1 MTPQEERQQVIDE
14 LAAKWFSRQ
23 RAGSWDTR
31 ERQAF
36 ADWLAEDPAHAS
48 AFREIEQLWSDLDQV
63 RRPALAPRRRS
74 NLPWRGLAAAS
85 VFCAALLLAND
96 FSGGRLADPQ
106 QVQTTAPGEQ
116 REVTLVDGTRV
127 FLAADS
133 ALRVDYSSGFR
144 DVQLLRGEAY
154 FEVTHDADRP
164 FRVTAGDS
172 RVRVLGTG
180 FDVHRE
186 DGALTVA
193 VRHGKVALQAQIAA
207 PSEQTLL
214 AGDRAQLL
222 AGAGTAQV
230 ERVPIAS
237 IAGWRDG
244 MLAFHNQPLGAL
256 VDELSQYRAAPIR
269 LGDERLAQKPI
280 SGNVRLARP
289 DDFLAALPVLLDVRV
304 QRKADGSAVI
314 LPR

>member
-23 RAGSWDTR
+23 RSGICDSR

-36 ADWLAEDPAHAS
+36 ADWLAEDPAHES
-48 AFREIEQLWSDLDQV
+48 AYREIEQLWSDLDQV
-63 RRPALAPRRRS
+63 RRPALAPRRRFS
-74 NLPWRGLAAAS
+74 LPWRGLAAAS

-106 QVQTTAPGEQ
+106 QVQVTSPGEQ

-127 FLAADS
+127 FLAVDS
-133 ALRVDYSSGFR
+133 ALRVDYSDGFR

-186 DGALTVA
+186 GDGLTVA
-193 VRHGKVALQAQIAA
+193 VRHGKVALQAQLNA
-207 PSEQTLL
+207 PGEQMLT
-214 AGDRAQLL
+214 AGDRARLL
-222 AGAGTAQV
+222 SGASEAQV
-230 ERVPIAS
+230 DRVPVAAIA
-237 IAGWRDG
+237 AWRDG

-304 QRKADGSAVI
+304 QRKADGSALI

>member
-23 RAGSWDTR
+23 RAGAWDAR

-36 ADWLAEDPAHAS
+36 SDWLAEDPAHEGAY
-48 AFREIEQLWSDLDQV
+48 REIEQLWSDLDHI
-63 RRPALAPRRRS
+63 RRPSIAPRRRPS
-74 NLPWRGLAAAS
+74 LPWRGLAAAS
-85 VFCAALLLAND
+85 LFLGALLLAND

-106 QVQTTAPGEQ
+106 QVQSTASGEQ
-116 REVTLVDGTRV
+116 REVTLADGTRV
-127 FLAADS
+127 FLAGDS
-133 ALRVDYSSGFR
+133 TLRVAFSDAFR
-144 DVQLLRGEAY
+144 DVQLVRGEAY
-154 FEVTHDADRP
+154 FEVTHDSARP
-164 FRVTAGDS
+164 FRVAAGDS

-180 FDVHRE
+180 FDVRRG
-186 DGALTVA
+186 DGELTVA
-193 VRHGKVALQAQIAA
+193 VRHGKVALQARLNA
-207 PSEQTLL
+207 PGEQTLT
-214 AGDRAQLL
+214 AGDRAQLA
-222 AGAGTAQV
+222 AGAGEAQV
-230 ERVPIAS
+230 DHVPVAS
-237 IAGWRDG
+237 IAAWRDG
-244 MLAFHNQPLGAL
+244 MLAFRNQPLGAL

-280 SGNVRLARP
+280 SGNVRLSRP

>member
-23 RAGSWDTR
+23 RSGTRDAR
-31 ERQAF
+31 ERQAL
-36 ADWLAEDPAHAS
+36 ADWLAEDPAHAR
-48 AFREIEQLWSDLDQV
+48 AYREIEQLWSDLDQI
-63 RRPALAPRRRS
+63 RRPVIAPRRRPP
-74 NLPWRGLAAAS
+74 LPWRGLAAAS

-106 QVQTTAPGEQ
+106 QVQSTAPGEQ

-133 ALRVDYSSGFR
+133 ALRLDFSDGLR

-154 FEVTHDADRP
+154 FEVTHDAERP

-186 DGALTVA
+186 RGGLTVA
-193 VRHGKVALQAQIAA
+193 VRHGKVALQAQLGA
-207 PSEQTLL
+207 SGEQTLT
-214 AGDRAQLL
+214 AGDRAQLSS
-222 AGAGTAQV
+222 GAGEAQV
-230 ERVPIAS
+230 DRVPVAS
-237 IAGWRDG
+237 IGAWRDG

-256 VDELSQYRAAPIR
+256 VDELSNYRAAPIR
-269 LGDERLAQKPI
+269 LGDERLARKPI
-280 SGNVRLARP
+280 SGNVRLART
-289 DDFLAALPVLLDVRV
+289 DDFLAALPVLLNVRV
-304 QRKADGSAVI
+304 QRKSDGSVVI

>member
-23 RAGSWDTR
+23 RSGACDAR

-36 ADWLAEDPAHAS
+36 ADWLAEDPAHES
-48 AFREIEQLWSDLDQV
+48 AYREIEQLWSDLDHL
-63 RRPALAPRRRS
+63 RRPVIAPRRRAS
-74 NLPWRGLAAAS
+74 LPWRGLAAAN

-106 QVQTTAPGEQ
+106 QVQSTAPGEQ

-133 ALRVDYSSGFR
+133 TLRVDYSDGFR

-154 FEVTHDADRP
+154 FEVTRDAGRP
-164 FRVTAGDS
+164 FRVTSGDS

-180 FDVHRE
+180 FDVLRE
-186 DGALTVA
+186 SGGLTVA
-193 VRHGKVALQAQIAA
+193 VRHGKVALQAQLAA
-207 PSEQTLL
+207 PGEQTLT
-214 AGDRAQLL
+214 AGDRARLPSG
-222 AGAGTAQV
+222 AGAAQV
-230 ERVPIAS
+230 DQVPVAS
-237 IAGWRDG
+237 IASWRDG
-244 MLAFHNQPLGAL
+244 MLAFRNQPLGAL
-256 VDELSQYRAAPIR
+256 VEELSQYRAAPIR

-304 QRKADGSAVI
+304 QRKADGSVVI

>member
-23 RAGSWDTR
+23 RAGAWDAR

-36 ADWLAEDPAHAS
+36 ADWLAEDPAHES
-48 AFREIEQLWSDLDQV
+48 AYREIEQLWSDLDHI
-63 RRPALAPRRRS
+63 RRPAIVPGRRRA
-74 NLPWRGLAAAS
+74 LPWRGLAAAS

-106 QVQTTAPGEQ
+106 QVQTTAAGEQ
-116 REVTLVDGTRV
+116 REVTLPDGTRA
-127 FLAADS
+127 FLAGDS
-133 ALRVDYSSGFR
+133 SLRVDFSDAFR

-154 FEVTHDADRP
+154 FEVTHDVGRP
-164 FRVTAGDS
+164 FRVTSGDS

-186 DGALTVA
+186 DAGLTVA
-193 VRHGKVALQAQIAA
+193 VRHGKVALQAKLDARD
-207 PSEQTLL
+207 EQTLT
-214 AGDRAQLL
+214 AGDRAQLA
-222 AGAGTAQV
+222 AGAGEAQID
-230 ERVPIAS
+230 RVPVAS
-237 IAGWRDG
+237 IAAWRDG
-244 MLAFHNQPLGAL
+244 MLAFRNQPLGAL

-269 LGDERLAQKPI
+269 LGDERLAQRPI

>member
-1 MTPQEERQQVIDE
+1 MTPRQERQRVIDE
-14 LAAKWFSRQ
+14 LAAKWFSHMRSD
-23 RAGSWDTR
+23 ACDAR

-36 ADWLAEDPAHAS
+36 ADWLAEDPAHES
-48 AFREIEQLWSDLDQV
+48 AYREIEQLWSDLDQV
-63 RRPALAPRRRS
+63 YRPTIAPRRRS
-74 NLPWRGLAAAS
+74 SLPWRGFAAAS

-106 QVQTTAPGEQ
+106 QVQSTAPGEQ

-133 ALRVDYSSGFR
+133 ALRLDFSDGFR
-144 DVQLLRGEAY
+144 DVKMLRGEAY
-154 FEVTHDADRP
+154 FEVAHDADRP
-164 FRVTAGDS
+164 FRVTVGDS

-180 FDVHRE
+180 FDVRRE
-186 DGALTVA
+186 SGVLTVA
-193 VRHGKVALQAQIAA
+193 VRHGKVALQAQRDA
-207 PSEQTLL
+207 PGEQMLT
-214 AGDRAQLL
+214 AGDRARLPSGVGV
-222 AGAGTAQV
+222 ARV
-230 ERVPIAS
+230 DRVPIAS
-237 IAGWRDG
+237 IAAWRDG
-244 MLAFHNQPLGAL
+244 MLAFRNQPLGTL

-269 LGDERLAQKPI
+269 LGDERLAQKPV

-289 DDFLAALPVLLDVRV
+289 DDFLSALPVLLDVRV

>member
-14 LAAKWFSRQ
+14 LAAKWFSHQ
-23 RAGSWDTR
+23 RSGACDAR

-48 AFREIEQLWSDLDQV
+48 AYREIEQLWSDLDQL
-63 RRPALAPRRRS
+63 RRPAIAPRRGS
-74 NLPWRGLAAAS
+74 SLPWRGLAAAS

-106 QVQTTAPGEQ
+106 QVQSTAPGEQ

-133 ALRVDYSSGFR
+133 TLRVDYSEGWR
-144 DVQLLRGEAY
+144 DVRLLRGEAY

-164 FRVTAGDS
+164 FRVTAGES

-186 DGALTVA
+186 GDGLTVA
-193 VRHGKVALQAQIAA
+193 VRHGKVALQAQLAA
-207 PSEQTLL
+207 PGEQTLT
-214 AGDRAQLL
+214 AGDRARLSS
-222 AGAGTAQV
+222 GAEEAQV
-230 ERVPIAS
+230 DRVPVAAIA
-237 IAGWRDG
+237 AWRDG
-244 MLAFHNQPLGAL
+244 MLAFRNQPLGAL

-269 LGDERLAQKPI
+269 LGDQRLADKPI

>member
-1 MTPQEERQQVIDE
+1 MTPLEERQRVIDE

-23 RAGSWDTR
+23 RSGAWDAR

-36 ADWLAEDPAHAS
+36 SDWLAEDAAHECAY
-48 AFREIEQLWSDLDQV
+48 REIEQLWTDLDQV
-63 RRPALAPRRRS
+63 RRPALAPTRRPA
-74 NLPWRGLAAAS
+74 LPWRGLAAAS
-85 VFCAALLLAND
+85 LFLGALLLAND

-106 QVQTTAPGEQ
+106 QVQSTAPGEQ
-116 REVTLVDGTRV
+116 REVTLNDGTRV

-133 ALRVDYSSGFR
+133 ALRVDYSTRFR

-154 FEVTHDADRP
+154 FEVIHEADRP

-186 DGALTVA
+186 SDGLSVA
-193 VRHGKVALQAQIAA
+193 VRHGKVALQAQLGV
-207 PSEQTLL
+207 SGEQTLT
-214 AGDRAQLL
+214 AGDRARLSS
-222 AGAGTAQV
+222 GAGEAQV
-230 ERVPIAS
+230 DRVPVAS
-237 IAGWRDG
+237 IAAWRDG
-244 MLAFHNQPLGAL
+244 MLAFRNQPLGAL

-269 LGDERLAQKPI
+269 LGDERLANKPI
-280 SGNVRLARP
+280 SGNVRLAHP

-304 QRKADGSAVI
+304 QRKAEGSAVI

>member
-23 RAGSWDTR
+23 RSGACDAR

-48 AFREIEQLWSDLDQV
+48 AYRQIEQLWSDLDQL
-63 RRPALAPRRRS
+63 RRPAIAPRRGS
-74 NLPWRGLAAAS
+74 SLPWRGLAAAS

-106 QVQTTAPGEQ
+106 QVQSTAPGEQ

-127 FLAADS
+127 FLAAHS
-133 ALRVDYSSGFR
+133 TLRVDYSEGWR
-144 DVQLLRGEAY
+144 DVRLLRGEAY

-164 FRVTAGDS
+164 FRVTAGES

-186 DGALTVA
+186 GDGLTVA
-193 VRHGKVALQAQIAA
+193 VRHGKVALQAQLAA
-207 PSEQTLL
+207 PGEQTLT
-214 AGDRAQLL
+214 AGDRARLSS
-222 AGAGTAQV
+222 GAEEAQV
-230 ERVPIAS
+230 DRVPVAAIA
-237 IAGWRDG
+237 AWRDG
-244 MLAFHNQPLGAL
+244 MLAFRNQPLGAL

-269 LGDERLAQKPI
+269 LGDQRLADKPI

>member
-1 MTPQEERQQVIDE
+1 MTPHEERQQVIDE

-23 RAGSWDTR
+23 RSGACDAR

-48 AFREIEQLWSDLDQV
+48 AYREIEQLWSDFDQV
-63 RRPALAPRRRS
+63 RRPVLAPRRRS
-74 NLPWRGLAAAS
+74 SLPWRGLAAAS

-106 QVQTTAPGEQ
+106 QVQATAPGEQ

-133 ALRVDYSSGFR
+133 ALRVDYSEGFR

-154 FEVTHDADRP
+154 FEVTHDANRP

-186 DGALTVA
+186 GDDLTVA
-193 VRHGKVALQAQIAA
+193 VRHGKVVLQAQLAA
-207 PSEQTLL
+207 PGEQTLT
-214 AGDRAQLL
+214 AGDRARLPS
-222 AGAGTAQV
+222 GAGEAQLD
-230 ERVPIAS
+230 RVPVAAIA
-237 IAGWRDG
+237 AWRDG

>member
-23 RAGSWDTR
+23 RAGAWDAR

-36 ADWLAEDPAHAS
+36 ADWLAEDPAHES
-48 AFREIEQLWSDLDQV
+48 AYREIEQLWRDLDQV
-63 RRPALAPRRRS
+63 RRPAIASSRRPA
-74 NLPWRGLAAAS
+74 LPWRGLAAAS

-106 QVQTTAPGEQ
+106 QVQTTAAGEQ
-116 REVTLVDGTRV
+116 REVTLADGTRV
-127 FLAADS
+127 FLAGDS
-133 ALRVDYSSGFR
+133 SLRVDFSDAFR

-154 FEVTHDADRP
+154 FEVTHDVGRP
-164 FRVTAGDS
+164 FRVTSGDS

-180 FDVHRE
+180 FDVLRE
-186 DGALTVA
+186 DAGLTVA
-193 VRHGKVALQAQIAA
+193 VRHGKVALQAKLAA
-207 PSEQTLL
+207 RDEQTLT
-214 AGDRAQLL
+214 AGDRAQLA
-222 AGAGTAQV
+222 AGAGAAQID
-230 ERVPIAS
+230 RVPVAS
-237 IAGWRDG
+237 IAAWRDG
-244 MLAFHNQPLGAL
+244 MLAFRNQPLGAL

>member
-23 RAGSWDTR
+23 RAGAWDAR

-36 ADWLAEDPAHAS
+36 ADWLAEDPAHES
-48 AFREIEQLWSDLDQV
+48 AYREIEQLWSDLDHI
-63 RRPALAPRRRS
+63 RRPAIVPGRRPA
-74 NLPWRGLAAAS
+74 LPWRGLAAAS

-106 QVQTTAPGEQ
+106 QVQTTAAGEQ
-116 REVTLVDGTRV
+116 REVTLPDGTRA
-127 FLAADS
+127 FLAGDS
-133 ALRVDYSSGFR
+133 SLRVDFSDAFR

-154 FEVTHDADRP
+154 FEVTHDVGRP
-164 FRVTAGDS
+164 FRVTSGDS

-186 DGALTVA
+186 DAGLTVA
-193 VRHGKVALQAQIAA
+193 VRHGKVALQAKLDARD
-207 PSEQTLL
+207 EQTLT
-214 AGDRAQLL
+214 AGDRAQLA
-222 AGAGTAQV
+222 AGAGEAQID
-230 ERVPIAS
+230 RVPVAS
-237 IAGWRDG
+237 IAAWRDG
-244 MLAFHNQPLGAL
+244 MLAFRNQPLGAL

-269 LGDERLAQKPI
+269 LGDERLAQRPI

>member
-1 MTPQEERQQVIDE
+1 V
-14 LAAKWFSRQ
+14 
-23 RAGSWDTR
+23 
-31 ERQAF
+31 
-36 ADWLAEDPAHAS
+36 
-48 AFREIEQLWSDLDQV
+48 
-63 RRPALAPRRRS
+63 
-74 NLPWRGLAAAS
+74 
-85 VFCAALLLAND
+85 
-96 FSGGRLADPQ
+96 
-106 QVQTTAPGEQ
+106 
-116 REVTLVDGTRV
+116 
-127 FLAADS
+127 DS
-133 ALRVDYSSGFR
+133 ALRVDYSDGFR

-186 DGALTVA
+186 GDGLTVA
-193 VRHGKVALQAQIAA
+193 VRHGKVALQAQLAA
-207 PSEQTLL
+207 PGEQTLT
-214 AGDRAQLL
+214 AGDRARLPS
-222 AGAGTAQV
+222 GAGEAQV
-230 ERVPIAS
+230 DRVPVAS
-237 IAGWRDG
+237 IAAWRDG

-304 QRKADGSAVI
+304 QRKADGSAII

>member
-14 LAAKWFSRQ
+14 LAAKWFSHQ
-23 RAGSWDTR
+23 RSGACDAC

-48 AFREIEQLWSDLDQV
+48 AYREIEQLWSDLDQL
-63 RRPALAPRRRS
+63 RRPAIAPRRGS
-74 NLPWRGLAAAS
+74 SLPWRWLAAAS

-106 QVQTTAPGEQ
+106 RVQSTAPGEQ

-133 ALRVDYSSGFR
+133 TLRVDYSEGWR
-144 DVQLLRGEAY
+144 DVRLLRGEAY

-164 FRVTAGDS
+164 FRVTAGES

-186 DGALTVA
+186 GDGLTVA
-193 VRHGKVALQAQIAA
+193 VRHGKVALQAQLAA
-207 PSEQTLL
+207 PGEQTLT
-214 AGDRAQLL
+214 AGDRARLSS
-222 AGAGTAQV
+222 GAGEAQV
-230 ERVPIAS
+230 DRVPIAA
-237 IAGWRDG
+237 IAAWRDG
-244 MLAFHNQPLGAL
+244 MLAFRNQPLGVL

-269 LGDERLAQKPI
+269 LGDQRLADKPI

-289 DDFLAALPVLLDVRV
+289 DDFLAALPALLDVRV

>member
-23 RAGSWDTR
+23 RSGSCDAR
-31 ERQAF
+31 ERQAL
-36 ADWLAEDPAHAS
+36 ADWLVEDPAHAR
-48 AFREIEQLWSDLDQV
+48 AYREIEQLWSDFDQLRRPLLAPP
-63 RRPALAPRRRS
+63 RRPA
-74 NLPWRGLAAAS
+74 LPWRGLAAAS
-85 VFCAALLLAND
+85 LFLGALLLAND
-96 FSGGRLADPQ
+96 FSGGRLGDPQ
-106 QVQTTAPGEQ
+106 QVQATAPGEQ

-133 ALRVDYSSGFR
+133 ALRVDYSGGSR

-186 DGALTVA
+186 DGGLTVA
-193 VRHGKVALQAQIAA
+193 VRHGKVALQAQLGA
-207 PSEQTLL
+207 PGERTLT
-214 AGDRAQLL
+214 AGDRARLPN
-222 AGAGTAQV
+222 GAGEAQV
-230 ERVPIAS
+230 DHVPVAS
-237 IAGWRDG
+237 IAAWRDG
-244 MLAFHNQPLGAL
+244 LLAFRNQPLGAL

-269 LGDERLAQKPI
+269 LGDERLARQPI

>member
-23 RAGSWDTR
+23 RSGAWDAR

-36 ADWLAEDPAHAS
+36 ADWLAEDPAHAT
-48 AFREIEQLWSDLDQV
+48 AYREMAQLWSDLDQIQ
-63 RRPALAPRRRS
+63 RPVIAPRRRS
-74 NLPWRGLAAAS
+74 SLPWRGLAAAS

-106 QVQTTAPGEQ
+106 QVQSTAAGEQ
-116 REVTLVDGTRV
+116 REVTLTDGSRV
-127 FLAADS
+127 FLAGDS
-133 ALRVDYSSGFR
+133 AVRIEFSDAFR

-154 FEVTHDADRP
+154 FEVTHNADRP
-164 FRVTAGDS
+164 FRVTLGDS

-180 FDVHRE
+180 FEVHRE
-186 DGALTVA
+186 RDGLTVA
-193 VRHGKVALQAQIAA
+193 VRHGKVALQAKLDARG
-207 PSEQTLL
+207 EQTLT
-214 AGDRAQLL
+214 AGDRAQLA
-222 AGAGTAQV
+222 AGAGEAQID
-230 ERVPIAS
+230 RVPVAS
-237 IAGWRDG
+237 IAAWRDG
-244 MLAFHNQPLGAL
+244 MLAFRNQPLGAL

>member
-23 RAGSWDTR
+23 RAGAWDAR

-36 ADWLAEDPAHAS
+36 ADWLAEDPAHES
-48 AFREIEQLWSDLDQV
+48 AYREIEQLWSDLDHI
-63 RRPALAPRRRS
+63 RRPAIVPGRRPA
-74 NLPWRGLAAAS
+74 LPWRGLAAAS

-106 QVQTTAPGEQ
+106 QVQTTAAGEQ
-116 REVTLVDGTRV
+116 REVTLPDGTRA
-127 FLAADS
+127 FLAGDS
-133 ALRVDYSSGFR
+133 SLRVDFSDAFR

-154 FEVTHDADRP
+154 FEVTHDVGRP
-164 FRVTAGDS
+164 FRVTSGDS

-186 DGALTVA
+186 DAGLTVA
-193 VRHGKVALQAQIAA
+193 VRHGKVALQAKLDARD
-207 PSEQTLL
+207 EQTLT
-214 AGDRAQLL
+214 AGDRAQLA
-222 AGAGTAQV
+222 AGAGEAQID
-230 ERVPIAS
+230 RVPVAS
-237 IAGWRDG
+237 IAAWRDG
-244 MLAFHNQPLGAL
+244 MLAFRNQPLGTL

-269 LGDERLAQKPI
+269 LGDERLAQRPI

>member
-14 LAAKWFSRQ
+14 LAAKWFSHQ
-23 RAGSWDTR
+23 RSGACDAR

-48 AFREIEQLWSDLDQV
+48 AYREIEQLWSDLDQL
-63 RRPALAPRRRS
+63 RRPAIAPRRGFS
-74 NLPWRGLAAAS
+74 LPWRGLAAAS

-106 QVQTTAPGEQ
+106 RVQSTAPGEQ

-133 ALRVDYSSGFR
+133 TLRVDYSEGWR
-144 DVQLLRGEAY
+144 DVRLLRGEAY

-164 FRVTAGDS
+164 FRVTAGES

-186 DGALTVA
+186 GDGLTVA
-193 VRHGKVALQAQIAA
+193 VRHGKVALQAQLAA
-207 PSEQTLL
+207 PGEQTLT
-214 AGDRAQLL
+214 AGDRARLSS
-222 AGAGTAQV
+222 GAGEAQV
-230 ERVPIAS
+230 DRVPVAAIA
-237 IAGWRDG
+237 AWRDG
-244 MLAFHNQPLGAL
+244 MLAFRNQPLGAL

-269 LGDERLAQKPI
+269 LGDQRLADKPI

>member
-14 LAAKWFSRQ
+14 LAAKWFSR
-23 RAGSWDTR
+23 RRSGAWDDR

-36 ADWLAEDPAHAS
+36 ADWLAEDAAHES
-48 AFREIEQLWSDLDQV
+48 AYREIEQLWNDLDQV
-63 RRPALAPRRRS
+63 RRPALAAPHRS
-74 NLPWRGLAAAS
+74 ALPWRGVAAAS
-85 VFCAALLLAND
+85 LFLGALLLAND

-106 QVQTTAPGEQ
+106 QVQSTVPGEQ
-116 REVTLVDGTRV
+116 REVTLNDGTRV

-133 ALRVDYSSGFR
+133 ALRVDFSDAFR

-186 DGALTVA
+186 SGGLSVA
-193 VRHGKVALQAQIAA
+193 VRHGKVALQAQLGV
-207 PSEQTLL
+207 PGEQAL
-214 AGDRAQLL
+214 ASGERARLSS
-222 AGAGTAQV
+222 GAGEAQV
-230 ERVPIAS
+230 DRVPVAS
-237 IAGWRDG
+237 IAAWRDG
-244 MLAFHNQPLGAL
+244 MLAFRNQPLGAL
-256 VDELSQYRAAPIR
+256 VEELSQYRAAPIR
-269 LGDERLAQKPI
+269 LGDERLADKPI

>member
-23 RAGSWDTR
+23 RSGACDAR

-48 AFREIEQLWSDLDQV
+48 AFREIEQLWSDLDQL
-63 RRPALAPRRRS
+63 RRPAIAPRRRS
-74 NLPWRGLAAAS
+74 SLPWRGLAAAS

-106 QVQTTAPGEQ
+106 QVQSTAPGEQ

-133 ALRVDYSSGFR
+133 TLQVDYSEGWR

-186 DGALTVA
+186 GDGLTVA
-193 VRHGKVALQAQIAA
+193 VRHGKVALQAQLGA
-207 PSEQTLL
+207 PSEQTLT
-214 AGDRAQLL
+214 AGDRARLL
-222 AGAGTAQV
+222 GGAGEAEV
-230 ERVPIAS
+230 DRVPVAS
-237 IAGWRDG
+237 IAAWRDG
-244 MLAFHNQPLGAL
+244 MLAFRNQPLGAL

>member
-23 RAGSWDTR
+23 RSGACDAR

-48 AFREIEQLWSDLDQV
+48 AYREIEQLWSDLDLL
-63 RRPALAPRRRS
+63 RRPAIAPRRRAS
-74 NLPWRGLAAAS
+74 LPWRGLAAAS

-106 QVQTTAPGEQ
+106 QVQSTAPGEQ

-133 ALRVDYSSGFR
+133 ALRVDYSDGFR
-144 DVQLLRGEAY
+144 DVRLLRGEAY
-154 FEVTHDADRP
+154 FEVTHDAGRP
-164 FRVTAGDS
+164 FRVTVGDS

-186 DGALTVA
+186 GDRLTIA
-193 VRHGKVALQAQIAA
+193 VRHGKVALQAQLTA
-207 PSEQTLL
+207 PGEQTLT
-214 AGDRAQLL
+214 AGDRARLL
-222 AGAGTAQV
+222 SGAGEAQV
-230 ERVPIAS
+230 DHVPVAS
-237 IAGWRDG
+237 IASWRDG
-244 MLAFHNQPLGAL
+244 MLAFRNQPLGAL